1 VQDDFESRDPYA
13 LGERVSWVGPGAA
26 PTWLNIAQE
35 YTERWHHQQHMREAL
50 ARPGFMEERFLR
62 PALDTFMR
70 GLPHT
75 YRDVR
80 APEDT
85 VIQVTISGDS
95 GGAWLL
101 VREQNKWSHYIG
113 SATRP
118 SAAAVIPQE
127 IAWRLFTKW
136 ATKEEALRT
145 SEIQGERSL
154 VLRVFD
160 MVSVI
165 A

>member
-1 VQDDFESRDPYA
+1 
-13 LGERVSWVGPGAA
+13 
-26 PTWLNIAQE
+26 
-35 YTERWHHQQHMREAL
+35 
-50 ARPGFMEERFLR
+50 MEERFLK

-70 GLPHT
+70 ALPHT
-75 YRDVR
+75 YLHVQ

-101 VREQNKWSHYIG
+101 VREQNKWSLYVG
-113 SATRP
+113 SVRRP
-118 SAAAVIPQE
+118 SAVAVIPQE
-127 IAWRLFTKW
+127 IAWKLFTRW
-136 ATKEEALRT
+136 ATREDALRT

-154 VLRVFD
+154 VLRAFD

>member
-1 VQDDFESRDPYA
+1 
-13 LGERVSWVGPGAA
+13 
-26 PTWLNIAQE
+26 
-35 YTERWHHQQHMREAL
+35 MREAL

-70 GLPHT
+70 ALPHT
-75 YRDVR
+75 YRHVQ

-95 GGAWLL
+95 GGVWLL
-101 VREQNKWSHYIG
+101 VREHNTWGLHVS
-113 SATRP
+113 SARRP
-118 SAAAVIPQE
+118 SAAVVIPQE
-127 IAWRLFTKW
+127 IAWRRFTKW
-136 ATKEEALRT
+136 ATREETLRA
-145 SEIQGERSL
+145 SEIRGERSL
-154 VLRVFD
+154 VLRAFD